1 MEKNDIGY
9 WYEQYADELFAYG
22 IAFCIDRE
30 VVLDAIQDVFLH
42 LYESQ
47 AQIQDPNNVKF
58 YLFTSLKNRII
69 SILRKESQFQELTEE
84 YQFELFT
91 DAQDLTFDSEEK
103 VRYENLL
110 NQLLSLLTSKQ
121 REAIYLHYMQN
132 LSYEDVALILN
143 ITPKSTRKLIYRAIQ
158 RMQEGLPFYIIL
170 LLLLLSC
177 KYSH

>member
-1 MEKNDIGY
+1 MKTNDIGY
-9 WYEQYADELFAYG
+9 WYERYADELFAYG

-30 VVLDAIQDVFLH
+30 IVLDAIQDVFLY
-42 LYESQ
+42 LYENQSK
-47 AQIQDPNNVKF
+47 IQDPNNVKF

-69 SILRKESQFQELTEE
+69 SILRKESQFQELTDE
-84 YQFELFT
+84 YQFELCA
-91 DAQDLTFDSEEK
+91 DAQELTLESEEK
-103 VRYENLL
+103 AQYENLL

-132 LSYEDVALILN
+132 LSYEDVAQILN

-158 RMQEGLPFYIIL
+158 KMQEELPIYFVL
-170 LLLLLSC
+170 LLLLTSY